1 MSENK
6 LPDRLYYPLPEAAE
20 FLGCSVRDVYHYC
33 ATGMIALTVYL
44 RDIYAEDV
52 GLMTLDLGG
61 ELLTPDDIDAGANL
75 MNEISLVSGIHYE
88 TEDELKF
95 IRANYIDGFFYV
107 GSTDCFLLEFS
118 SDSFITLSGV
128 TSHPFKSTDDGVYAF
143 FHKGLNVPR
152 ERLCILGSDIVK
164 VIEVNE
170 ISVDKKE
177 HPKRANKKGEI
188 IPALLKMIPEF
199 GDVNLESESI
209 SKIASVLEAIA
220 AAKGIELNLPDKN
233 TWARYLGRK

>member
-75 MNEISLVSGIHYE
+75 MNEISLISGIHYE

-95 IRANYIDGFFYV
+95 IRANYIDGFLCRQYR
-107 GSTDCFLLEFS
+107 L
-118 SDSFITLSGV
+118 
-128 TSHPFKSTDDGVYAF
+128 F
-143 FHKGLNVPR
+143 F
-152 ERLCILGSDIVK
+152 
-164 VIEVNE
+164 
-170 ISVDKKE
+170 
-177 HPKRANKKGEI
+177 
-188 IPALLKMIPEF
+188 
-199 GDVNLESESI
+199 
-209 SKIASVLEAIA
+209 
-220 AAKGIELNLPDKN
+220 
-233 TWARYLGRK
+233 T